1 MFSRNRTMNN
11 TNMMNKTQFPSTGF
25 FPKTKTISEIKR
37 ENLQTRQSTYNY
49 IDTMYKTGTNFKY
62 NFKKPY
68 IGSHRRHLS
77 NLENRVKE
85 NSKFTPDD
93 IMKINI
99 LKDECNILRIKLRE
113 EYNKLKYEM
122 ITEID
127 NLQSKFDLELGKQK
141 IKNIKINN
149 QMKELKKE
157 MLESQNFVMEL
168 KDRINSLKL
177 RIDGNGMF
185 NEDGVPVLQTRIE
198 Y

>member
-1 MFSRNRTMNN
+1 MFSRNKTMYN

-25 FPKTKTISEIKR
+25 FPKTKTIREIKR

-99 LKDECNILRIKLRE
+99 LKDECYILRMNLRE

-122 ITEID
+122 NTEID
-127 NLQSKFDLELGKQK
+127 NLQNKFDLELGKQK

-157 MLESQNFVMEL
+157 MLESQNYVMEL

>member
-1 MFSRNRTMNN
+1 
-11 TNMMNKTQFPSTGF
+11 
-25 FPKTKTISEIKR
+25 
-37 ENLQTRQSTYNY
+37 
-49 IDTMYKTGTNFKY
+49 MYKTGTNFKY
-62 NFKKPY
+62 NFKRPY
-68 IGSHRRHLS
+68 IGSHRFHLS
-77 NLENRVKE
+77 SLENKVKE

-93 IMKINI
+93 VIKINI
-99 LKDECNILRIKLRE
+99 LKNECDVLRINLRE
-113 EYNKLKYEM
+113 NYSKLKYEM

-185 NEDGVPVLQTRIE
+185 NEDGIPVLQTKIE

>member
-1 MFSRNRTMNN
+1 MLSTLQTIYRPNPI
-11 TNMMNKTQFPSTGF
+11 KTGYSSMGF
-25 FPKTKTISEIKR
+25 FPKTKSISEIKR
-37 ENLQTRQSTYNY
+37 ENLNTRQSTYNY

-99 LKDECNILRIKLRE
+99 LKDECYILRMNLRE

-122 ITEID
+122 NTEID
-127 NLQSKFDLELGKQK
+127 NLQNKFNFELRKQK
-141 IKNIKINN
+141 IENSHINKE
-149 QMKELKKE
+149 MKELKQD
-157 MLESQNFVMEL
+157 MIQSQNLLIEL
-168 KDRINSLKL
+168 KDRINSLKM
-177 RIDGNGMF
+177 RIDGNKMY
-185 NEDGVPVLQTRIE
+185 NQDGLPVLQTNIE

>member
-1 MFSRNRTMNN
+1 
-11 TNMMNKTQFPSTGF
+11 
-25 FPKTKTISEIKR
+25 
-37 ENLQTRQSTYNY
+37 
-49 IDTMYKTGTNFKY
+49 MYKTGTNFKY
-62 NFKKPY
+62 NFKRPY
-68 IGSHRRHLS
+68 IGSHRFHLS
-77 NLENRVKE
+77 SLENKVKE

-93 IMKINI
+93 VIKINI
-99 LKDECNILRIKLRE
+99 LKNECDVLRINLRE
-113 EYNKLKYEM
+113 NYSKLKYEM

-185 NEDGVPVLQTRIE
+185 NEDGIPVKM
-198 Y
+198 

>member
-1 MFSRNRTMNN
+1 MFSRNKTMYN
-11 TNMMNKTQFPSTGF
+11 TNMMNKTQFLSTGF

-99 LKDECNILRIKLRE
+99 LKDECYILRMNLRE

-122 ITEID
+122 NTEID
-127 NLQSKFDLELGKQK
+127 NLQNKFDLELGKQK

-157 MLESQNFVMEL
+157 MLESQNYVMEL